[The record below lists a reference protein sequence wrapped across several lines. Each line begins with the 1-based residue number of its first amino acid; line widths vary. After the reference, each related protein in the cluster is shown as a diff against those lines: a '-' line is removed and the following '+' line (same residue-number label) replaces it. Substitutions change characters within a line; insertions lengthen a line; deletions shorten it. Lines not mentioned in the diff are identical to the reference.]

1 MAQAVYEGFIL
12 SRQQFNQQGKLCLC
26 YWLMTPQGPA
36 KVIIPDQ
43 QSVFFIRQSDLAQAK
58 SLINEH
64 GLQCDIKLLSLK
76 HFDGEPVAACYF
88 SSNQHLF
95 QAKQYFSQHM
105 RLYEDDIRHCDRY
118 LMERF
123 IKGGVWVSGKVK
135 QRNGY
140 TEITDA
146 KLKENPDY
154 KPNLS
159 MLSLDIECDGQG
171 VLFSVGLFSEHYKS
185 VIMIGAP
192 QQTEQSIIWVED
204 EIELLQVLMQQVKAI
219 DPDVIVG
226 WNVIEFDF
234 VVLAERA
241 EALGLDLCLGRD
253 NASIDIYKGNYVRVL
268 ISGRVVIDGIDTMKN
283 ATYHFPSFSLANV
296 ASEILGEQKLIQQDN
311 RLSEI
316 IRQFNEDKLALAAYN
331 LQDCMLVLSIFKK
344 LNLLEFAIVRTQMT
358 GLELEKMGGS
368 VAAFINLYL
377 PLLHRSGY
385 IAPNLAEHG
394 VSFES
399 PGGYVMESKPGL
411 YKNVL
416 VLDFKSLYP
425 SIIRTFFIDPLG
437 LIKGLEN
444 QENALEGFNGGYFST
459 STHHL
464 PKLVEQLS
472 EKRQNAKEQGDAM
485 LSQAIK
491 IIMNSLYGV
500 LGSKGCRFYDPRLS
514 SSITLRGHQIMQTT
528 RKWLESWG
536 YEVIY
541 GDTDSTFVALPEEL
555 TGEQSH
561 EIGKALQRKIN
572 QTWSLE
578 CEERFGIQSHL
589 EIEFETHY
597 SPFFMPTI
605 RGQETGSKKR
615 YVGRVEKDGH
625 SELVF
630 KGMET
635 VRSDWT
641 DIAKSFQKELVETLF
656 SEGDLESVAQKY
668 IEQILSGKNDHLLIY
683 KKRLGKPLEQ
693 YVKNIPPHVRAAKTL
708 PNSAD
713 ITFNKGTIIKYYIS
727 KSGPTAVLSC
737 HDVQQV
743 DYEHYIQKQIMPI
756 LKMFL
761 FNFNEPILAS
771 KQQKLF

>member
-1 MAQAVYEGFIL
+1 
-12 SRQQFNQQGKLCLC
+12 
-26 YWLMTPQGPA
+26 MTPQGPA

-43 QSVFFIRQSDLAQAK
+43 QSVFFIRQSDVAQAK

-64 GLQCDIKLLSLK
+64 GLQCHIKPLSLK
-76 HFDGEPVAACYF
+76 HFDDELVAACYF

-95 QAKQYFSQHM
+95 QAKQHFSQHM

-135 QRNGY
+135 QRSSY
-140 TEITDA
+140 VEITDA
-146 KLKENPDY
+146 KLKENPNY

-234 VVLAERA
+234 VILAERA
-241 EALGLDLCLGRD
+241 EAIGIELCLGRD

-316 IRQFNEDKLALAAYN
+316 IRQFNEDKLSLAAYN
-331 LQDCMLVLSIFKK
+331 LQDCMLVTSIFKK
-344 LNLLEFAIVRTQMT
+344 LNLLEFAIVRSQMT

-437 LIKGLEN
+437 LIKGLDDPES
-444 QENALEGFNGGYFST
+444 ALEGFKGGYFSKT
-459 STHHL
+459 AHHL

-541 GDTDSTFVALPEEL
+541 GDTDSTFVALSEEL
-555 TGEQSH
+555 TAEQSH

-578 CEERFGIQSHL
+578 CEKRHGIQSHL
-589 EIEFETHY
+589 DIEFETHY

-615 YVGRVEKDGH
+615 YVGRVEKNGL

-641 DIAKSFQKELVETLF
+641 EIAKLFQKELVETLF
-656 SEGDLESVAQKY
+656 AGGDLEAVAQKY
-668 IEQILSGKNDHLLIY
+668 IKKVLSGEVDHLLVY
-683 KKRLGKPLEQ
+683 RKRLGKPVEQ
-693 YVKNIPPHVRAAKTL
+693 YTKSIPPHVKAIKNTDQAEL
-708 PNSAD
+708 SLYS
-713 ITFNKGTIIKYYIS
+713 KGAIVNYYIS
-727 KSGPTAVLSC
+727 DLGPSLFSLSNSTA
-737 HDVQQV
+737 DF
-743 DYEHYIQKQIMPI
+743 DYQHYIDKQIKPI
-756 LKMFL
+756 LSMFTSSHQASFGLGSQNEL
-761 FNFNEPILAS
+761 FTF
-771 KQQKLF
+771 

>member
-1 MAQAVYEGFIL
+1 
-12 SRQQFNQQGKLCLC
+12 
-26 YWLMTPQGPA
+26 MTPQGPA
-36 KVIIPDQ
+36 KVIISDQ

-64 GLQCDIKLLSLK
+64 GLQCDIKSLSLK

-123 IKGGVWVSGKVK
+123 IKGGVWVNGKVK

-140 TEITDA
+140 IEITDA

-159 MLSLDIECDGQG
+159 MLSFDIECDGQG
-171 VLFSVGLFSEHYKS
+171 VLFSVGLVSEHYKS

-204 EIELLQVLMQQVKAI
+204 EIELLQVFMQQVKAI

-241 EALGLDLCLGRD
+241 EALGIELCLGRD

-316 IRQFNEDKLALAAYN
+316 IRQFNEDKPALAAYN
-331 LQDCMLVLSIFKK
+331 LQDCMLVMSIFKK

-437 LIKGLEN
+437 LIKGLESK
-444 QENALEGFNGGYFST
+444 ENALEGFNGGYFSKT
-459 STHHL
+459 AHHL

-514 SSITLRGHQIMQTT
+514 SSITLRGHQIMLTT
-528 RKWLESWG
+528 RKWLENWG

-555 TGEQSH
+555 TGEQNH

-578 CEERFGIQSHL
+578 CEQRFGTQSHL

-615 YVGRVEKDGH
+615 YVGRVEKNGH

-641 DIAKSFQKELVETLF
+641 DIAKLFQKELVETLF
-656 SEGDLESVAQKY
+656 SKGDLESVAQKY
-668 IEQILSGKNDHLLIY
+668 IEQILSGENDHLLIY

-713 ITFNKGTIIKYYIS
+713 ITFHKGTVIKYFIS
-727 KSGPTAVLSC
+727 KSGPKAVLSN

-756 LKMFL
+756 LDMFL
-761 FNFNEPILAS
+761 VHFNAS
-771 KQQKLF
+771 TFAGKQHTLFDI